1 MSNPQ
6 TGRRKVKSSI
16 SLGTIIFWGFLGWV
30 WFGDTISEFFDDIT
44 KTAAVVTVN
53 GEKKVIDVDKIIDN
67 AVQKAEAVLDSTKKE
82 KEEKPEPHPDEGEIM
97 TAAED
102 KKFDDRYGD
111 YSNADKY

>member
-44 KTAAVVTVN
+44 KLSL
-53 GEKKVIDVDKIIDN
+53 IHI
-67 AVQKAEAVLDSTKKE
+67 
-82 KEEKPEPHPDEGEIM
+82 
-97 TAAED
+97 
-102 KKFDDRYGD
+102 
-111 YSNADKY
+111 